1 MTAAVAFLALFL
13 AAAIAA
19 LWLGQR
25 RDERDESPEWTCG
38 TCGSPVSTEPPY
50 WAARGV
56 RYCSA
61 RCVPFVPRQRDGRH
75 R

>member
-1 MTAAVAFLALFL
+1 MTAVVAFLALFL

-25 RDERDESPEWTCG
+25 RDERE
-38 TCGSPVSTEPPY
+38 EPD
-50 WAARGV
+50 
-56 RYCSA
+56 
-61 RCVPFVPRQRDGRH
+61 VPRQRDGRH